1 MAFTPQFLD
10 ELKMRTSLSGV
21 IGKHLKLVRKGKDM
35 WACCPFHNEKTP
47 SFHIE
52 EQKGFYHCF
61 GCGEHGTAI
70 DFIMKVDGRS
80 FPETVRQLAESAGMD
95 VPEDSPEERERAQR
109 AENLYEVMELAT
121 LHYEKLLRMPEGRE
135 ALTYLQK
142 RGLSDSTIKKFRLGF
157 SADRRD
163 GLKGALAKEGANE
176 GQMLEAGLII
186 QPDDQNRKPYDRF
199 RGRVMFPITDTRNR
213 VVAFGGRIL
222 EGDGPKYLNSPETP
236 LFHKGRTVYAM
247 AQSRESARKK
257 KQIIVAEGYMDVI
270 ALAQGGFDNAVAPLG
285 TALTEEQI
293 VLLWRVERE
302 PILCFD
308 GDTAG
313 QRAAGRAAERA
324 LPHLKAG
331 YGLKFALLPEGED
344 PDSLIQKQ
352 GSKAMQAL
360 LDESF
365 PLSEQLWRMEGGNQ
379 NISTPE
385 QKGWLEKRLK
395 DHAFKIED
403 KDLQGHYL
411 SDIKNRLWKAGRT
424 QAGTKKPWQGSKQG
438 RKAPWGQEKNTQLE
452 AKSGMNTHVDRRSR
466 HEQILLATLV
476 THPEIADEIAER
488 LGSLS
493 FSSPDLDKLRQEV
506 LKTLAEKPT
515 LDFQALADHL
525 NENGIERGDRSAD
538 ILLNK
543 TVLGHAGFAKPD
555 RSTDDA
561 LKGWEQTFRL
571 YGREE
576 LQTQI
581 RDAQRRF
588 EDTPS
593 DETYAALR
601 TLREMEQQ
609 LAEDDD
615 SDAGF

>member
-47 SFHIE
+47 SFHLE

-61 GCGEHGTAI
+61 GCGESGSAI
-70 DFIMKVDGRS
+70 DFVMKIDGLS
-80 FPETVRQLAESAGMD
+80 FPEAVRNLAESAGMEI
-95 VPEDSPEERERAQR
+95 PIESPEEQERAQR

-121 LHYEKLLRMPEGRE
+121 IHFEKLLRMPEGRE

-142 RGLSDSTIKKFRLGF
+142 RGLGDSTIKKYRLGF

-163 GLKGALAKEGANE
+163 GLKGALTKEGATE

-199 RGRVMFPITDTRNR
+199 RGRVMFPITDTRSR

-222 EGDGPKYLNSPETP
+222 KGDGPKYLNSPETP
-236 LFHKGRTVYAM
+236 LFHKGRTVYAL
-247 AQSRESARKK
+247 AQARDSARKK
-257 KQIIVAEGYMDVI
+257 KEIIVAEGYMDVI
-270 ALAQGGFDNAVAPLG
+270 ALSQGGFENAVAPLG

-293 VLLWRVERE
+293 ALLWRVERE
-302 PILCFD
+302 PVLCFD

-331 YGLKFALLPEGED
+331 YGLKFVIMPEGED
-344 PDSLIQKQ
+344 PDTLIQKQ
-352 GSKAMQAL
+352 GPQAMQAL

-365 PLSEQLWRMEGGNQ
+365 PLSEQIWRMEGGNG
-379 NISTPE
+379 NITTPE

-395 DHAFKIED
+395 DHAFSIED
-403 KDLQGHYL
+403 KDLQSHYL
-411 SDIKNRLWKAGRT
+411 NDIKDRLWKMGR
-424 QAGTKKPWQGSKQG
+424 QKGGATKSWSSGNKG
-438 RKAPWGQEKNTQLE
+438 RKAPWQQEKNTQLD
-452 AKSGMNTHVDRRSR
+452 AKSGLSTSVDRRNR
-466 HEQILLATLV
+466 HEQILLATLI
-476 THPEIADEIAER
+476 THPDIADDVAER
-488 LGSLS
+488 LGYLS

-515 LDFQALADHL
+515 LDFKTLADHL
-525 NENGIERGDRSAD
+525 NEMNIESGDRSVNF
-538 ILLNK
+538 LLSAA
-543 TVLGHAGFAKPD
+543 VFGHAGFARPE
-555 RSTDDA
+555 RSQDDA

-581 RDAQRRF
+581 RDAQRRL
-588 EDTPS
+588 EDNPS

-609 LAEDDD
+609 LAEDD
-615 SDAGF
+615 SDDEF